1 LNLMFDFGLF
11 ELVGVFIL
19 LFMAFVLA
27 LCGYL
32 YDKKRELRW
41 KAAIQEAVYKK
52 YEEKEEKAGVV
63 VEFRRPED

>member
-1 LNLMFDFGLF
+1 MFDFGLF
-11 ELVGVFIL
+11 EIVGVFIL
-19 LFMAFVLA
+19 LFGAFFLG

-32 YDKKRELRW
+32 YDKQRELRW
-41 KAAIQEAVYKK
+41 RASIQEAIEKK